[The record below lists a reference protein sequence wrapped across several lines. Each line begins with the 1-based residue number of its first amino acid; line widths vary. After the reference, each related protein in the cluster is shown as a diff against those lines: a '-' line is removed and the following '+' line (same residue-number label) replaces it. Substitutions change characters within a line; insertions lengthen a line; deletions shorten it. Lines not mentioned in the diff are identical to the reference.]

1 MARRLRLVEIV
12 YAVAPGRDQGLTVGT
27 SMLLAVLHRVLASC
41 SKAPWHEG
49 FRRTALYH
57 DFSVREGD
65 LRSQRFWDHRG
76 YLTGD
81 RVREVERRLAQHMA
95 VEFDWDLSTVVYDA
109 TNFYPGIDTQTASA

>member
-57 DFSVREGD
+57 DFLFGRETCEASG
-65 LRSQRFWDHRG
+65 FG
-76 YLTGD
+76 TTG
-81 RVREVERRLAQHMA
+81 
-95 VEFDWDLSTVVYDA
+95 A
-109 TNFYPGIDTQTASA
+109 T